1 MSTTLIEEFKKHHD
15 ISPDG
20 TAFLTEL
27 ETSIGKDLWLSAGGH
42 WAEISIAKFRR
53 VAMEKL
59 AAELRGNSVDS
70 YKSAWTE
77 VVRDFHDSFWG
88 EHRLAKKEKKPRT
101 EEQIIF
107 WELFSYIWILLQ
119 ALFIVKTL
127 IFYLGLKSAQ
137 EGTTDGKVSVAL
149 AILFSFVSLGWF
161 AYRKSKNSKED

>member
-137 EGTTDGKVSVAL
+137 EGTTDGKISVAL

-161 AYRKSKNSKED
+161 AYRKSKNSKKD